1 MCQANVT
8 GLSCAIDGPDQ
19 LLMPPSLKRRV
30 KGETRHVTWF
40 FKGDISSF
48 QQWDPGGKY
57 LVFNNYGTRRLTWKN
72 DVNVHSQIPK
82 LGLAQT

>member
-30 KGETRHVTWF
+30 KGETRHVTWL

-48 QQWDPGGKY
+48 QQWDPGGEIPRLQQLWYKE
-57 LVFNNYGTRRLTWKN
+57 NYMKE
-72 DVNVHSQIPK
+72 
-82 LGLAQT
+82 